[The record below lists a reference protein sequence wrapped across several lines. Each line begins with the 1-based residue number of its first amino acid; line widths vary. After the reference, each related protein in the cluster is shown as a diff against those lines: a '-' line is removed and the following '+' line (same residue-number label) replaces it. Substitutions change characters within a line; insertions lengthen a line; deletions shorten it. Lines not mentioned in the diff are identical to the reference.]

1 MISIE
6 DMTYEQLHQFVKDN
20 DITLFISDIA
30 WATMSVSDKRL
41 LAEDIYSLLAN
52 DDHENN

>member
-6 DMTYEQLHQFVKDN
+6 DMNYEQLHQFVKDN

-30 WATMSVSDKRL
+30 WATMSVSDKKL

>member
-30 WATMSVSDKRL
+30 WATMSVSDKKL

-52 DDHENN
+52 DDHESN